1 MEDSRLW
8 DGLPDE
14 QAQQLLKWGLDQ
26 VKKVLPQ
33 ITEMSDDEAETWL
46 DDQTAVVAQ
55 MMTQIKTITPE
66 LPKLDADSFK
76 EQIMSLYEKLQD
88 LTGSVMTE
96 VDLDWLIF
104 DHDQW
109 DASEAFRQLLH
120 MLGFEEEEEK

>member
-26 VKKVLPQ
+26 VKKVVPQ
-33 ITEMSDDEAETWL
+33 ISEMEEDEAESWL
-46 DDQTAVVAQ
+46 DEQTAVVAD
-55 MMTQIKTITPE
+55 MMTQIKEITPD

-76 EQIMSLYEKLQD
+76 EQILSLYEKLQTM
-88 LTGSVMTE
+88 TGNVIDE
-96 VDLDWLIF
+96 LDLDWLTF

-109 DASEAFRQLLH
+109 DAAEAFRQLLH
-120 MLGFEEEEEK
+120 MLGFEEEDDA